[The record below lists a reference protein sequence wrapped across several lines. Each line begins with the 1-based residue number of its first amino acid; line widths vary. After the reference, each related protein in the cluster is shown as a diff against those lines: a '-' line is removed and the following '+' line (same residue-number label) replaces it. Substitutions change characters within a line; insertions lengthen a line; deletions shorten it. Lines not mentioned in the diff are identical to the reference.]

1 MARRLTVSLR
11 AKRAMEVT
19 RVSIRGK
26 KLVYVIQAQKPWRY
40 RGGERSRVVY
50 IGTTRK
56 GVTRIAQSAAAKAKE
71 VLKLHG
77 VRKFE
82 VWILTCAPRRNV
94 KTWLKLE
101 RALLAVFRKE
111 YGAPPKCNTVGK
123 RVKWRDDIEGKYFKR
138 SRLVNILA
146 SLA

>member
-26 KLVYVIQAQKPWRY
+26 KLVYVIQAQRPWKY
-40 RGGERSRVVY
+40 REGRSRVVY

-56 GVTRIAQSAAAKAKE
+56 GVTRIAQSASAKAKQ
-71 VLKLHG
+71 VLELHG
-77 VRKFE
+77 VRAFE
-82 VWILTCAPRRNV
+82 VRILTCAPRQGIE
-94 KTWLKLE
+94 TWLKLE

>member
-19 RVSIRGK
+19 RVSIHGK
-26 KLVYVIQAQKPWRY
+26 KLVYVIQAQKPWKY
-40 RGGERSRVVY
+40 REGRSRVVY

-56 GVTRIAQSAAAKAKE
+56 GVTRIAQSAAAKAKQ
-71 VLKLHG
+71 VLELHG
-77 VRKFE
+77 VRAFE
-82 VWILTCAPRRNV
+82 VRILACAPRRNV